1 MHFLSLTR
9 RWPSALWAVVAFV
22 LLGFSLSSD
31 SIDQMES
38 QTWNYAR
45 LGTFGEFSRE
55 LRRDETSE
63 PQKPLGL
70 FSAWAWARAFGTREA
85 AMRSLNLLWAAL
97 ALAALARIGNQI
109 SIPWL
114 PLLFAI
120 QPFVWYSMNT
130 ARTPIMEMAGG
141 SLLLMGTIACLE
153 RKPVNSL
160 AGLSLCLGAI
170 LLSGASFLGLIPLA
184 AVATGLTAHGL
195 WSRLHWPRPGKI
207 FLLITGGL
215 IAALGIYYVARI
227 LRDGGGAQL
236 WRVSPANLCFV
247 CYEFLGLQ
255 GLGPGRHVLR
265 SIMKGLS
272 PVRELLPFLPGLL
285 VLLGAYLALFAAAAK
300 SWLTR
305 DPATGLVA
313 AADAKCGRP
322 PASPHP
328 ALRDSSVS
336 LSRVWLFG
344 MGVSLQ
350 SAFLL
355 FVLSLFTGV
364 PFWGRHLGGAFPFWI
379 VALAIMIR
387 WARQGLWRKAARRA
401 EAVLLGLLLVSS
413 LLVRFAPQQ
422 GHDDYRGA
430 AAEAIKLSSAGRTV
444 WWVADY
450 SGGAYYGL
458 PLGAVQK
465 TGQGEILF
473 AMNKNPVGCQLPG
486 AIVISRPDNFDSSG
500 TVTNLLASGMYAKT
514 KTLQAFEVWEKITP

>member
-9 RWPSALWAVVAFV
+9 RWSPALWAAAAFV
-22 LLGFSLSSD
+22 LLGFSLSND

-85 AMRSLNLLWAAL
+85 GMRSLNLLWVAIT
-97 ALAALARIGNQI
+97 LAALARIGKQI

-114 PLLFAI
+114 PLLCAI
-120 QPFVWYSMNT
+120 QPFVWFSMNT

-153 RKPVNSL
+153 RKPVGSL

-195 WSRLHWPRPGKI
+195 WNRLRWPRPGNF
-207 FLLITGGL
+207 FLLITSGL
-215 IAALGIYYVARI
+215 IAVLGIYYVVRI

-236 WRVSPANLCFV
+236 WRGSPVNMCFV

-265 SIMKGLS
+265 SIMKGFA

-285 VLLGAYLALFAAAAK
+285 VFLAAYLVILAAAAK
-300 SWLTR
+300 SWFTR
-305 DPATGLVA
+305 DPAPGLA
-313 AADAKCGRP
+313 PAADAKRGGP
-322 PASPHP
+322 LASPHP

-336 LSRVWLFG
+336 LFRVWLFG

-350 SAFLL
+350 SAVLL
-355 FVLSLFTGV
+355 FVLALFTGV

-379 VALAIMIR
+379 VALAIMIL
-387 WARQGLWRKAARRA
+387 WARQGLWRKSGRHA
-401 EAVLLGLLLVSS
+401 EAVLLGLLLLSS
-413 LLVRFAPQQ
+413 LLVRFVPQQ

-430 AAEAIKLSSAGRTV
+430 AAEAIKLSSAGRTI

-458 PLGAVQK
+458 PFGTIQK
-465 TGQGEILF
+465 TGMGNIVF
-473 AMNKNPVGCQLPG
+473 AMNKNPAAGPLPD
-486 AIVISRPDNFDSSG
+486 AIVISRPDNFDSSRA
-500 TVTNLLASGMYAKT
+500 VTNLLASGMYAKT
-514 KTLQAFEVWEKITP
+514 KTLQAFEVWEKIMP